1 MADAGFKFIVIHDVV
16 VRVGD
21 LETTVKIMIRLY
33 VGKGSEFEVMG
44 GNEPG
49 DGKREQF
56 LKEAAGTVELV
67 AGVCS
72 FQYLVEDDKCL
83 FFPFSHRDKLL
94 QAEQFGVEIGR
105 PLGEVIHRPHTREYA
120 HGLEL
125 ERGGTHHC
133 TATGENEVYPDGTQ
147 EGTLARHIRS
157 RDDVKFV
164 KVIDAKV
171 VCHAAVGGE

>member
-56 LKEAAGTVELV
+56 LKEKCNQT
-67 AGVCS
+67 GV
-72 FQYLVEDDKCL
+72 
-83 FFPFSHRDKLL
+83 
-94 QAEQFGVEIGR
+94 
-105 PLGEVIHRPHTREYA
+105 
-120 HGLEL
+120 
-125 ERGGTHHC
+125 
-133 TATGENEVYPDGTQ
+133 
-147 EGTLARHIRS
+147 
-157 RDDVKFV
+157 
-164 KVIDAKV
+164 
-171 VCHAAVGGE
+171 